1 MYQNKMFWKRARLLG
16 GREVNGRLGGRGL
29 GGWAGKILTTVA
41 LLGRRVEGRTAGRR
55 ERVRLLG
62 GKEVDD
68 LVGEGCAAVQ
78 ERD

>member
-1 MYQNKMFWKRARLLG
+1 M
-16 GREVNGRLGGRGL
+16 
-29 GGWAGKILTTVA
+29 
-41 LLGRRVEGRTAGRR
+41 LLGRRDIDDGCTVGQESRGQDCWP